1 MFWEEIENGLRQT
14 ATNTNCAYK
23 QINQAVFYNNF
34 CRTCIRFLPLQRL
47 VLKAYLQRQ

>member
-23 QINQAVFYNNF
+23 QINQA
-34 CRTCIRFLPLQRL
+34 IFL
-47 VLKAYLQRQ
+47 